1 MFWLKVFLGIF
12 ILHCSAAEGNELQ
25 YLLVVPSVLQ
35 SASSNT
41 ACVQLVSLN
50 ESVNLNVLLEYQG
63 QNVTILKEQVR
74 KQNFFK
80 CSTFQV
86 PYARI
91 SPLAFITISFKG
103 STLNETERRSVA
115 IQNTGNVV
123 FIQTDKPI
131 YKPGEKVL
139 YRVVALDTNFRPVPE
154 IYPLIVIQDPRGN
167 QIFQWINVTSETS
180 IVQLSCK
187 LISEPI
193 LGDYQI
199 IVEKKSGTRTFH
211 SFTVEEYV
219 LPKFDGTISA
229 PKTVSVENQD
239 FAVKVCSVYTYG
251 QPVEGR
257 VQLSV
262 CRNLNFYGSCRR
274 DPLCVSV
281 NKELGKDGCFSHIF
295 NSKTFELNRSGYWMN
310 LDVKATI
317 TEKGTGIQIDR
328 SATISISRTLA
339 TVSFENMDQ
348 YYRRGLPYCGQ
359 IKLLDVNDSP
369 IENESVQLLLSDKNV
384 GNYSTS
390 ASGTAQFCIDTS
402 DILSP
407 DFSLRL
413 IYKPNENCNSDGWIL
428 PYYPEA
434 YYSVQRFYSRT
445 GSFVK
450 IHQASKD
457 LSCGQTREIKV
468 SYVFNN
474 IKSNPKN
481 LKPRTTA
488 TFFYLVL
495 VKNKI
500 VHYGEHTVSFRSASV
515 GSFNIRLAVDPNLAP
530 VATLVVYSLHP
541 EKEVVADIAR
551 FQIEKCFKN
560 KVKLEFSKKQ
570 ALPASNVSLHIE
582 AAANSYCALR
592 AVDQSVLLLR
602 PEREL
607 SAESVYSLLPSDM
620 FSYYFNGLNLED
632 DPEEPCITADNI
644 FYNGLFYVPSDTNYG
659 QDIHDLIRNTGVKF
673 ITDSKL
679 RKPVLCSRGWN
690 FPLARPSVEMA
701 GRIPSTTSVNMFEA
715 SAPVPPPPSS
725 GDALGGNVLVE
736 TVRKFFPE
744 TWMWDQV
751 PINSTGQ
758 AELSY
763 VVPDT
768 ITEWKADAFCVARE
782 AGFGIAVPATL
793 IAFQPFFADMT
804 FPYSIIRGE
813 EFLLRANAF
822 NYQERCVQVH
832 LSLAESPD
840 FEAYPLLPEGADK
853 GCVCSN
859 ERKTSIWK
867 IISKKLGNVVF
878 TATAEAPQNSGICEN
893 GTSGGPN
900 VGWKDTLIKTL
911 LVEPEG
917 VEREVSQSSYICTKE
932 GTPTSEL
939 VSLKLPEN
947 LVEESARAS
956 FSCIGDL
963 MGTAMRNLHQLLQMP
978 YGCGEQNMA
987 LFAPNIYVLDYLN
1000 ATGQLTA
1007 EIESR
1012 ATGYLV
1018 SGYQQQLLYKHYD
1031 GSYSAFGS
1039 RDREGN
1045 TWLTAFVYK
1054 CFARA
1059 SRRIFI
1065 DGNVQT
1071 QTLIWLSSKQRSD
1084 GCFQDVGKL
1093 FNNALKGGVGSN
1105 LELSAYVTSALLES
1119 GLPTSHPV
1127 VRNALYCLE
1136 TGLEQGGLTVYAQAI
1151 LAYVFG
1157 LAGNKPNLDVL
1168 LDKLNKSATRV
1179 GGSLYWERND
1189 KPPTERSPSFYPRAS
1204 SAEVETAAYAVL
1216 AVLTGANPTSAQITT
1231 ASQIVNWITKQQNPY
1246 GGYSSTQD
1254 TVVAIQALA
1263 RFSQLTFSKD
1273 GQNTVKIHSNK
1284 PFEKVFEVDS
1294 TNRLL
1299 LQQTSLPDVPGEYA
1313 VAVSGNGCVFVQTT
1327 LRYNIILPQ
1336 KSSGFS
1342 ISVQTANASCSD
1354 NVQKKFSIS
1363 ITASYTG
1370 KRNTSNMAIVDVKML
1385 TGCVPDQSSLQKLRD
1400 DRVVM
1405 KVETKEN
1412 HVICYLDE
1420 LSYKAT
1426 SFSFMIVQD
1435 LSVSNLKP
1443 ASVRVYDYYETDET
1457 GVAEYKFPCNAEDS

>member
-1 MFWLKVFLGIF
+1 MLWLKVFLGIF
-12 ILHCSAAEGNELQ
+12 ILHCSATEGNELQ
-25 YLLVVPSVLQ
+25 YLLIVPSVLQ
-35 SASSNT
+35 STSPNT
-41 ACVQLVSLN
+41 ACVQLVNLN

-80 CSTFQV
+80 CSTFQI
-86 PYARI
+86 PNARI

-103 STLNETERRSVA
+103 NTLNETERRSVA

-139 YRVVALDTNFRPVPE
+139 YRVVALDTNFTPVPE
-154 IYPLIVIQDPRGN
+154 TYSSITIQDPRGN
-167 QIFQWINVTSETS
+167 LIFQWLNVTSEMS
-180 IVQLSCK
+180 IVQSSCQ

-199 IVEKKSGTRTFH
+199 IAEKKSGTKTFH

-219 LPKFDGTISA
+219 LPKFDGTIHA
-229 PKTVSVENQD
+229 PKTISVENQE
-239 FAVKVCSVYTYG
+239 FAVKVCAVYTYG

-295 NSKTFELNRSGYWMN
+295 ISKTFELNRSGYWMN
-310 LDVKATI
+310 LDVKAII
-317 TEKGTGIQIDR
+317 TEKGTGIQIDK
-328 SATISISRTLA
+328 SAIISISRILG
-339 TVSFENMDQ
+339 TVNFENMDP

-369 IENESVQLLLSDKNV
+369 IENDSVQLLLSDKNV
-384 GNYSTS
+384 GNYSTD

-402 DILSP
+402 NILSP

-413 IYKPNENCNSDGWIL
+413 IYKPNENCNSDGWVL
-428 PYYPEA
+428 PYYPEG
-434 YYSVQRFYSRT
+434 YYLVQRFYSRT

-457 LSCGQTREIKV
+457 LPCGQTREIKV
-468 SYVFNN
+468 SFVFND
-474 IKSNPKN
+474 IKSNSKN
-481 LKPRTTA
+481 LKARTTA
-488 TFFYLVL
+488 SFFHVVL

-500 VHYGEHTVSFRSASV
+500 VHYGEHTVPFRV
-515 GSFNIRLAVDPNLAP
+515 GSAGFFNIRLAVGPNLAP

-541 EKEVVADIAR
+541 DKEVVGDTAR

-570 ALPASNVSLHIE
+570 ALPASNVSLRIE
-582 AAANSYCALR
+582 AAANSHCALR
-592 AVDQSVLLLR
+592 AVDQSVLLLK

-620 FSYYFNGLNLED
+620 FGYYFNGLNLED

-644 FYNGLFYVPSDTNYG
+644 FYNGLFYVPSDISYG
-659 QDIHDLIRNTGVKF
+659 LDIHGLIKNTGIKF

-690 FPLARPSVEMA
+690 SPLFRPSMEMA
-701 GRIPSTTSVNMFEA
+701 GRFPSSTSVPLFEA
-715 SAPVPPPPSS
+715 SGPVPPPAS
-725 GDALGGNVLVE
+725 GDALGANVLVE
-736 TVRKFFPE
+736 TVRKFFPD
-744 TWMWDQV
+744 TWIWDQV

-758 AELSY
+758 VELSY

-782 AGFGIAVPATL
+782 AGFGIAVPTTL

-813 EFLLRANAF
+813 DFLLKANAF
-822 NYQERCVQVH
+822 NYQERCVQVRF
-832 LSLAESPD
+832 SLAESPD
-840 FEAYPLLPEGADK
+840 FEAHLLSPEGADNR
-853 GCVCSN
+853 CVCSN

-867 IISKKLGNVVF
+867 IIPKKLGNVVF
-878 TATAEAPQNSGICEN
+878 TITAEAPQNSGICDN
-893 GTSGGPN
+893 GTSGGLSM
-900 VGWKDTLIKTL
+900 GWKDILIKTL

-917 VEREVSQSSYICTKE
+917 VEREVSQSSFICTKK
-932 GTPTSEL
+932 GTPTNEL

-978 YGCGEQNMA
+978 HGCGEQNMA
-987 LFAPNIYVLDYLN
+987 LFAPNIYILDYLN

-1039 RDREGN
+1039 RDQEGN

-1059 SRRIFI
+1059 SLRIFI
-1065 DGNVQT
+1065 DVNVQT
-1071 QTLIWLSSKQRSD
+1071 QTLIWLSSKQKSD

-1093 FNNALKGGVGSN
+1093 FNNALKGGVDNS
-1105 LELSAYVTSALLES
+1105 LSMSAYVTSALLES

-1136 TGLEQGGLTVYAQAI
+1136 TRLEQGGLTVHAQAI
-1151 LAYVFG
+1151 LAYAFG
-1157 LAGNKPNLDVL
+1157 LAGNKPNLDIL

-1179 GGSLYWERND
+1179 GGSLYWERDD
-1189 KPPTERSPSFYPRAS
+1189 KPPTEWSPSFYPRAS
-1204 SAEVETAAYAVL
+1204 SAEVETAAYVL
-1216 AVLTGANPTSAQITT
+1216 MALLTRTNPTSAQITT
-1231 ASQIVNWITKQQNPY
+1231 ASQIVTWITKQQNPY
-1246 GGYSSTQD
+1246 GGFSSTQD

-1263 RFSQLTFSKD
+1263 RFAQLTYSKN
-1273 GQNTVKIHSNK
+1273 GQNTVKINSNK
-1284 PFEKVFEVDS
+1284 PFEKVFQVDS
-1294 TNRLL
+1294 TNCLL

-1313 VAVSGNGCVFVQTT
+1313 VTVNGNGCVFVQTT

-1354 NVQKKFSIS
+1354 NVQKKFTIS

-1426 SFSFMIVQD
+1426 SFSFVIVQD

-1443 ASVRVYDYYETDET
+1443 APVRVYDYYEIDET